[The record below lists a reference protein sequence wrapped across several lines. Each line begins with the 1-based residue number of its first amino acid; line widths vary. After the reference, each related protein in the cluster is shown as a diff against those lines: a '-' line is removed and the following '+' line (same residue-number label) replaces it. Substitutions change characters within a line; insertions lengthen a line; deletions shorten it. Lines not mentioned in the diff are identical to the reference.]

1 MRAPILAEEAS
12 VLRRAADMGLDVD
25 RLARDMSSP
34 AVQADPDRTGAL
46 ADIFGAIP
54 EALLRQIAEDEA
66 STPDTVC

>member
-1 MRAPILAEEAS
+1 
-12 VLRRAADMGLDVD
+12 MGLDVD